1 MAGSRLHEESPSVAK
16 ASPAGPVARP
26 SYTWPSFTWHG
37 LHTWALVMAA
47 TAAAKILLPSPAE
60 EMGVNWR
67 VWEDASW
74 DLGLPYLLSFA
85 HLTASL
91 VLAHRV
97 EALLYGGAVMRRHGL
112 RVHLANLAVLLALP
126 LLLLQP
132 QCSHLG
138 IVLNFLI
145 CFNHIVLFMKLVS
158 FIHVNQSQQ
167 LSEEAE
173 DRGDGENEKKALKAP
188 RLGHLLRFWLMP
200 SLSYSALAGPSAT
213 APLPSLLLRLLELVV
228 GVASAWGGGFH
239 LLAGVAGQVVAA
251 MDQGLPLAALER
263 FLTLT
268 LVSGVVWMVSFY
280 IIFYS
285 FFHLLAGL
293 TGAPDSRFFM
303 AWWNSSD
310 MEQFWRAWNLP
321 VHRWF
326 ASHLYRPLVAAGWS
340 RVSCSLLVFLA
351 SAALHEFLFSAPLRL
366 VGHAAFLGMLFQPGL
381 VLATRWLARVA
392 GPRVGNMAIWVV
404 LVFGNS
410 AGVVA
415 YRRQWAARAYCA

>member
-1 MAGSRLHEESPSVAK
+1 MASRRLHEAPSMAQ
-16 ASPAGPVARP
+16 ASPAGQAARP
-26 SYTWPSFTWHG
+26 ALTWHG

-47 TAAAKILLPSPAE
+47 TAAARLLLPSPAAGE
-60 EMGVNWR
+60 LEVKWV
-67 VWEDASW
+67 VWEGARW
-74 DLGLPYLLSFA
+74 TLALPYLLSLA
-85 HLTASL
+85 HLATSL

-97 EALLYGGAVMRRHGL
+97 QALLYKGAVMRRHGL
-112 RVHLANLAVLLALP
+112 RIHLANLVALLGLP

-138 IVLNFLI
+138 ILLNFLI

-158 FIHVNQSQQ
+158 FVHNQSQQ
-167 LSEEAE
+167 LSEEEE
-173 DRGDGENEKKALKAP
+173 DGGDEGKDAGKAP

-200 SLSYSALAGPSAT
+200 SLSYSALAGPSAPT
-213 APLPSLLLRLLELVV
+213 TLPSLLLRLLELVA
-228 GVASAWGGGFH
+228 GLASAWGGGFH
-239 LLAGVAGQVVAA
+239 LLAGAAGQVVAA
-251 MDQGLPLAALER
+251 MDQGLYLAALER

-280 IIFYS
+280 LVFHS
-285 FFHLLAGL
+285 FLHLLAGL
-293 TGAPDSRFFM
+293 TGSPDTSFFL

-326 ASHLYRPLVAAGWS
+326 ASHLYRPLVAAGW
-340 RVSCSLLVFLA
+340 RRQSCTLLVFLA
-351 SAALHEFLFSAPLRL
+351 SAALHEFLFSTPLRL
-366 VGHAAFLGMLFQPGL
+366 LGHAAFLGMLLQPGL

-392 GPRVGNMAIWVV
+392 GPRVGNLAIWVV

-415 YRRQWAARAYCA
+415 YRRQWAARAYCG

>member
-1 MAGSRLHEESPSVAK
+1 
-16 ASPAGPVARP
+16 
-26 SYTWPSFTWHG
+26 
-37 LHTWALVMAA
+37 
-47 TAAAKILLPSPAE
+47 
-60 EMGVNWR
+60 
-67 VWEDASW
+67 
-74 DLGLPYLLSFA
+74 
-85 HLTASL
+85 
-91 VLAHRV
+91 
-97 EALLYGGAVMRRHGL
+97 
-112 RVHLANLAVLLALP
+112 
-126 LLLLQP
+126 
-132 QCSHLG
+132 
-138 IVLNFLI
+138 
-145 CFNHIVLFMKLVS
+145 MKLVS

-200 SLSYSALAGPSAT
+200 SLSYSALAGSSAA

-268 LVSGVVWMVSFY
+268 LVSGVAWMVSFY

-285 FFHLLAGL
+285 FLHLLAGL

-310 MEQFWRAWNLP
+310 MEQVGLSIAFTSPQFWRAWNLP

-326 ASHLYRPLVAAGWS
+326 ASHLYRPLVAAGAACRPSTTENPPRAIALACPGWS

-381 VLATRWLARVA
+381 VLATRCTCTCIHVCT
-392 GPRVGNMAIWVV
+392 
-404 LVFGNS
+404 LVILGD
-410 AGVVA
+410 
-415 YRRQWAARAYCA
+415 